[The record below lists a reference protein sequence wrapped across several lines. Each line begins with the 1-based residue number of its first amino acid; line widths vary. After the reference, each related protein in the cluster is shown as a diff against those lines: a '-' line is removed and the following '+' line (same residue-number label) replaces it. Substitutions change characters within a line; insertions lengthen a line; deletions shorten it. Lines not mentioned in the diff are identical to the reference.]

1 MKKSKHYIGIAPS
14 VSHGKGG
21 LGAELQKQA
30 SDHADLVIGKDM
42 YKGSIGPKVGVGESG
57 GQTGGIKEGY

>member
-1 MKKSKHYIGIAPS
+1 MKKSKHYKGIAPS

-30 SDHADLVIGKDM
+30 SDHADLVVGKDM
-42 YKGSIGPKVGVGESG
+42 YKGSIGPKVGEDA